1 MEGEERE
8 LGNGK
13 ELIEKVA
20 MLTFSDYHRDIGMTA
35 KLIDNHT
42 GICHTAGCTI
52 CSQESW

>member
-8 LGNGK
+8 LRNGK

-20 MLTFSDYHRDIGMTA
+20 ILTFSDYHRDIGMTA

-42 GICHTAGCTI
+42 GICYTAGCTI
-52 CSQESW
+52 CSQESC